1 MDKHIVLTANSVEE
15 LNQMINK
22 SLEKGFL
29 IKGETY
35 PEEDGQISQIMTKAK
50 NIDRELVKTAY
61 LQIGFLAFFA
71 IGTALLM
78 M

>member
-1 MDKHIVLTANSVEE
+1 MDKRIVLTANNIEE
-15 LNQMINK
+15 LNQMINN

-29 IKGETY
+29 IKGESY
-35 PEEDGQISQIMTKAK
+35 SEEDGKISQIMIKAK

-61 LQIGFLAFFA
+61 LQIGFLVFFA